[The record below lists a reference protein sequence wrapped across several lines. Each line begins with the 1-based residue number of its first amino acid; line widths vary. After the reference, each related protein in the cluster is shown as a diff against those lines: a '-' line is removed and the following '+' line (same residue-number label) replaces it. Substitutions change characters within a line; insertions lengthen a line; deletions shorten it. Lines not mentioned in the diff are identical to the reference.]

1 MISRGGDTSPP
12 RRFFFFAMKFLIN
25 SDCLI
30 GGQHIAEGTVVTVT
44 DDQAVELM
52 LANRGRVVPGDYTAP
67 AEVPTEEPAKAAK
80 PTKK

>member
-12 RRFFFFAMKFLIN
+12 RQSFFFVMKFLIN

-30 GGQHIAEGTVVTVT
+30 GGQHTAEGTVVNVT
-44 DDQAVELM
+44 DDVAVELM
-52 LANRGRVVPGDYTAP
+52 LANRGRVVPEDYAAP
-67 AEVPTEEPAKAAK
+67 IEEPAKAVK

>member
-12 RRFFFFAMKFLIN
+12 RRFFFFVMKFLIN

-30 GGQHIAEGTVVTVT
+30 GGQHIAEGAVVTVT
-44 DDQAVELM
+44 DDMAVELM
-52 LANRGRVVPGDYTAP
+52 LANRGRVVPEDYA
-67 AEVPTEEPAKAAK
+67 APTEEPAKAAK

>member
-12 RRFFFFAMKFLIN
+12 RQSFFFVMKFLIN

-30 GGQHIAEGTVVTVT
+30 GGQHTAEGTVVTVT
-44 DDQAVELM
+44 DDMAVELM
-52 LANRGRVVPGDYTAP
+52 LANRGRVVPEGYA
-67 AEVPTEEPAKAAK
+67 APTEEPAKAAK

>member
-12 RRFFFFAMKFLIN
+12 RRFSFFVMKFLIN

-44 DDQAVELM
+44 DDVAVELM
-52 LANRGRVVPGDYTAP
+52 LANRGRVVPEDYAAP
-67 AEVPTEEPAKAAK
+67 AGAPTEEPAKVAK

>member
-12 RRFFFFAMKFLIN
+12 RRFSFFFMKFLIN

-30 GGQHIAEGTVVTVT
+30 SGQHIAEGTVVTVT
-44 DDQAVELM
+44 DDVAVELM
-52 LANRGRVVPGDYTAP
+52 LANRGRVVPEGYAAP
-67 AEVPTEEPAKAAK
+67 TEAPTEEPAKVAK

>member
-1 MISRGGDTSPP
+1 
-12 RRFFFFAMKFLIN
+12 MKFLIN

-30 GGQHIAEGTVVTVT
+30 SGQHTAEGTVVTVT

-52 LANRGRVVPGDYTAP
+52 LANRGRVVPEDYAEP
-67 AEVPTEEPAKAAK
+67 AEVPTDEPAEVPTDEPAEVPTDEPAKAAK

>member
-30 GGQHIAEGTVVTVT
+30 GGQHTAEGTVVTVT
-44 DDQAVELM
+44 DDMAVELM
-52 LANRGRVVPGDYTAP
+52 LANRGRVVPEDYAAP
-67 AEVPTEEPAKAAK
+67 IEEPAKAAK

>member
-12 RRFFFFAMKFLIN
+12 RRFSFFVMKFLIN

-30 GGQHIAEGTVVTVT
+30 GGQHIAEGTVVTVA
-44 DDQAVELM
+44 DDVAVELM
-52 LANRGRVVPGDYTAP
+52 LANRGRVVPEDYAAP
-67 AEVPTEEPAKAAK
+67 IEESAKAAK

>member
-12 RRFFFFAMKFLIN
+12 RQSFFFVMKFLIN

-30 GGQHIAEGTVVTVT
+30 SGQHTAEGTVVTVT
-44 DDQAVELM
+44 DDVALELM
-52 LANRGRVVPGDYTAP
+52 LANRGRVVPEDYGTQ
-67 AEVPTEEPAKAAK
+67 TEEPAKVAK